1 MTPTSPRQ
9 QASRRNVR
17 VVAFLLVLGLFAGGC
32 TRGGAAPL
40 GGVAALPDGPP
51 PAGTTYAEPPDG
63 RPTAPVFDLELPDG
77 QVVDAATLWQ
87 DRAVVL
93 SFVASWCTLCQ
104 RQQAELSAIAREYGD
119 RVTFLGIAGDE
130 TPEDLQAFLR
140 EHDVP
145 YAVGIDPTL
154 DVWLRYG
161 VEEPPL
167 IAFVTRGGQLVR
179 GHPGGLEGAAVRE
192 IIDEVLLAE

>member
-1 MTPTSPRQ
+1 M
-9 QASRRNVR
+9 
-17 VVAFLLVLGLFAGGC
+17 AFLLVLAVFAGGC
-32 TRGGAAPL
+32 SFGGSAPL

-51 PAGTTYAEPPDG
+51 LAGTSYAEPPEG
-63 RPTAPVFDLELPDG
+63 RPAAPVFELELTDG
-77 QVVDAATLWQ
+77 QIVDAASLWQ

-104 RQQAELSAIAREYGD
+104 RQQAELSELAREYGD
-119 RVTFLGIAGDE
+119 RVTFLGIAGDD

-192 IIDEVLLAE
+192 VIDEVLLAE